1 MQNVGGKAK
10 NTQTTMKLK
19 NIFTDKNTKIFLVT
33 NDDKDNELEWTIEP
47 TDFELIPDEEET
59 FFVRAKQVYT
69 DKTVDCFLNI
79 VTPERIAD
87 FVIKLDK
94 NNKAIVENFSDQENS
109 VIPVVASDCF
119 GDYELFYAKEN
130 PQFGIDILKDGL
142 TKSLTKNV
150 IAEDLGYILRDE
162 ERTEEA
168 IEAFLIS
175 EQNEPSS
182 EYIYGELAQLYGQ
195 LGQLDKQLEYEKK
208 YKENGGI

>member
-1 MQNVGGKAK
+1 
-10 NTQTTMKLK
+10 MKLK
-19 NIFTDKNTKIFLVT
+19 DIFSDNKTKIFLVT
-33 NDDKDNELEWTIEP
+33 NDDKDNELDWTIEP

-59 FFVRAKQVYT
+59 FFVKAKQVYK
-69 DKTVDCFLNI
+69 DKTVDCFLGI

-94 NNKAIVENFSDQENS
+94 NNKAIIESFSDQENS

-119 GDYELFYAKEN
+119 GDYELYYSKEN

-142 TKSLTKNV
+142 TKSSSKNV

-162 ERTEEA
+162 ERTQEA

-182 EYIYGELAQLYGQ
+182 EYIYGELAQLYEQ
-195 LGQLDKQLEYEKK
+195 LGQTEKQLEYEKK
-208 YKENGGI
+208 YKDNGGI